1 MAVEFAPFGL
11 KTNLI
16 QAGITDTSSLKMIPG
31 SEKLLEIGKSRNPM
45 GRITNPADVANVIF
59 LLCLDEAFWINGSII
74 HVDGGEH
81 CR

>member
-1 MAVEFAPFGL
+1 MAVELGKFGL

-16 QAGITDTSSLKMIPG
+16 QAGITNTPSLQRIPSSQQ
-31 SEKLLEIGKSRNPM
+31 LLELTPARNPL
-45 GRITNPADVANVIF
+45 GRMTRVEDIANAIF
-59 LLCLDEAFWINGSII
+59 LLCLDEAAWINGSVI

>member
-1 MAVEFAPFGL
+1 MAVEFSQFGL

-16 QAGITDTSSLKMIPG
+16 QAGITETSSLKMIPG
-31 SEKLLEIGKSRNPM
+31 SEKLMEIANSRNPL
-45 GRITNPADVANVIF
+45 GRMTQPDDVAKAIY
-59 LLCLDEAFWINGSII
+59 LLCTDEAFWINGSII